1 MEKKKMDDEF
11 TLTIYSDDYDSGQNA
26 FGNGMN
32 GKVFLENGK
41 TGREFKS
48 ANDALDFA
56 VKQKMQIDEIVYC
69 YQDDGEQLFS
79 RFSLNE

>member
-1 MEKKKMDDEF
+1 MDEF
-11 TLTIYSDDYDSGQNA
+11 TLTIYSNDYDSGQNT

-48 ANDALDFA
+48 ANDALDYISKNN
-56 VKQKMQIDEIVYC
+56 VDVCKIDYC
-69 YQDDGEQLFS
+69 YQADNEQMFKCFYLKH
-79 RFSLNE
+79 

>member
-1 MEKKKMDDEF
+1 MISLYAYSNDFDD
-11 TLTIYSDDYDSGQNA
+11 GQNVT
-26 FGNGMN
+26 GNGMN
-32 GKVFLENGK
+32 GKVFLEDGK
-41 TGREFKS
+41 SGKEFKTVES
-48 ANDALDFA
+48 ALDFA

>member
-1 MEKKKMDDEF
+1 
-11 TLTIYSDDYDSGQNA
+11 
-26 FGNGMN
+26 MN
-32 GKVFLENGK
+32 SKVFLEDGK
-41 TGREFKS
+41 SGKEFKTVES
-48 ANDALDFA
+48 ALDFA

>member
-1 MEKKKMDDEF
+1 
-11 TLTIYSDDYDSGQNA
+11 
-26 FGNGMN
+26 MN

-41 TGREFKS
+41 TGREFKTVGS
-48 ANDALDFA
+48 ALDFA

>member
-1 MEKKKMDDEF
+1 
-11 TLTIYSDDYDSGQNA
+11 
-26 FGNGMN
+26 MN

-41 TGREFKS
+41 TGKEFKS